1 MFRNLQERFFNA
13 IINLHYQVLPLNFE
27 SFIFPNVK
35 VKHGERVCVCVC
47 QGMGVVSLSEYP
59 QYETEPLINIE
70 LKLSKMQC

>member
-13 IINLHYQVLPLNFE
+13 IINLHYQVLPSNFE
-27 SFIFPNVK
+27 SFIYLDLK
-35 VKHGERVCVCVC
+35 VKQGEHVCVIA
-47 QGMGVVSLSEYP
+47 MEGVVSLSEYP